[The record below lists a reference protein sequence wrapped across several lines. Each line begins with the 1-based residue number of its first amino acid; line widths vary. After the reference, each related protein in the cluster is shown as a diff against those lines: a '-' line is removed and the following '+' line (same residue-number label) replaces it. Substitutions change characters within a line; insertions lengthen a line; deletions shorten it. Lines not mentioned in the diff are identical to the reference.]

1 MQHIT
6 IDNGI
11 SFGDTNILES
21 DIIGWNNAANE
32 LALKAN
38 INSPEF
44 TGSPLS
50 TNPGVAVNNNRIA
63 TTAFVQTK
71 MNNIAPLEP
80 TAKASKNYS
89 VNDYLF
95 FNGQMYKVTA
105 AIASG
110 ANLTVGTNIVAT
122 SVAEELKLLFAQL

>member
-1 MQHIT
+1 
-6 IDNGI
+6 
-11 SFGDTNILES
+11 
-21 DIIGWNNAANE
+21 

-80 TAKASKNYS
+80 TAKASQNYS
-89 VNDYLF
+89 VDDYLF
-95 FNGQMYKVTA
+95 LNGQMYKVTA

-122 SVAEELKLLFAQL
+122 SVAKELKLLFAQL